1 MKPNLSLYRVQE
13 NRTGRRFRKPYEVR
27 KLMAPS
33 VLPHNYLIGEDI
45 LEGGRFRK
53 RGNVPESATHMDSAV
68 AVSRCGVHSKFDR
81 KRVPSRATKLPNMV
95 P

>member
-1 MKPNLSLYRVQE
+1 MKVCIILVS
-13 NRTGRRFRKPYEVR
+13 GRRFRKPYEVR

-68 AVSRCGVHSKFDR
+68 AGSHEKFGFG
-81 KRVPSRATKLPNMV
+81 
-95 P
+95 